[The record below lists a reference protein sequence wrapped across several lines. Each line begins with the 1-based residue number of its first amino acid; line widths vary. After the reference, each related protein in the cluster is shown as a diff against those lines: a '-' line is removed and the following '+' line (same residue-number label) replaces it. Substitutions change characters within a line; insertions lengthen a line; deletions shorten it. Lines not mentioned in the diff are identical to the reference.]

1 MRFQRQKKLEVWIL
15 FISFSLICVFGSI
28 YYVNFYTPKN
38 SLELYQAISF
48 ADNFE
53 DVQKLILEDYEDN
66 FKKEDFT
73 YMNRLDTTANNV
85 SQFALF
91 EYDEKTFVI
100 MTSPGTSKLKILAV
114 EELPIDIRNYFI
126 KLVN

>member
-1 MRFQRQKKLEVWIL
+1 MRFQRQKKLKVWIL
-15 FISFSLICVFGSI
+15 FISFSLMCVFGSI
-28 YYVNFYTPKN
+28 YYVYFYTPKN

-73 YMNRLDTTANNV
+73 YMNRLDTNANNV

-100 MTSPGTSKLKILAV
+100 MTSPRTSKLKILAV
-114 EELPIDIRNYFI
+114 EELPIGIRNYFI
-126 KLVN
+126 ILVD